1 MSLISPIME
10 QSEAFTE
17 AERRWTELKSARSQH
32 EQMWGDIARLMRP
45 QRGGFG
51 SDNAADRQLEKPLS
65 SGPIMAQSNFAAGLY
80 GTLTNPANRWFGFRT
95 NDADLNAWKPAKMW
109 MDVVTDRVL
118 ASFMPQ
124 TSPFY
129 SAASQLFGDLASF
142 GNAVQY
148 DELVTAE
155 KKIMDVTISL
165 SEIVADIDAY
175 GRVCEIVRRFRL
187 KPAAALRMF
196 KGELMPAKL
205 IDLAEKGDQSQIVFY
220 HHVKLNEDFRGGFL
234 GPKGKRWLS
243 RHTCEVERSLI
254 RVKGYDEMP
263 FFMARWDVDT
273 GHTYGVGPGFIALA
287 SARVHNRMEDAS
299 LRRAQREADPT
310 LLAPDRQD
318 WPLNGRVKTGAV
330 VYGGLNMQGQQMLR
344 PLELGGGF
352 SLTLQEKQQKMEE
365 IKDAFHYSL
374 MSLAGRT
381 GMTATEVMAISEER
395 QRLFAPHSGRV
406 QEEYLAPKIER
417 RFSLLWRA
425 GQLPPPPK
433 EMQNMALDIEYLSAA
448 AAAQRSVEGN
458 AVIRMLS
465 DLGPLMQIK
474 PRIADRIDEDGLL
487 EVLADARGAPAR
499 MFRSREEA
507 DQIAQQRQQAQQAA
521 QTMQMAQAGTG
532 MMKDLAGAQA
542 QMASADAQGPGAA
555 A

>member
-1 MSLISPIME
+1 MSLLAPIME
-10 QSEAFTE
+10 QSAEFSE
-17 AERRWTELKSARSQH
+17 AERRWSELKSARSQH

-51 SDNAADRQLEKPLS
+51 SDNPTDRTLEKPLS
-65 SGPIMAQSNFAAGLY
+65 SAPILAQSNFSAGLY

-95 NDADLNAWKPAKMW
+95 NDPDLNAWKPAKAW
-109 MDVVTDRVL
+109 MDLVTDRVL

-142 GNAVQY
+142 GNGVQY
-148 DELVTAE
+148 DELVVAE
-155 KKIMDVTISL
+155 TKIMDVTISL
-165 SEIVADIDAY
+165 SEIVADIDGF

-187 KPAAALRMF
+187 KPAAAVRMF
-196 KGELMPAKL
+196 KGEALPAKL
-205 IDLAEKGDQSQIVFY
+205 VDLAEKGDQTLIVFF
-220 HHVKLNEDFRGGFL
+220 HHVLRNEDFRGGFL
-234 GPKGKRWLS
+234 GPRGKRWLS
-243 RHTCEVERSLI
+243 RYTCEIDRSLL
-254 RVKGYDEMP
+254 RVRGYDEMP
-263 FFMARWDVDT
+263 FSMARWEVDT

-318 WPLNGRVKTGAV
+318 WPLNGRVRTGAV

-365 IKDAFHYSL
+365 IRDAFHYSL
-374 MSLAGRT
+374 MNLSGRT
-381 GMTATEVMAISEER
+381 GMTATEVMAITEER
-395 QRLFAPHSGRV
+395 QRLWAPHQGRV
-406 QEEYLAPKIER
+406 QEEYIAPKIDR
-417 RFSLLWRA
+417 RFGILWRA

-433 EMQNMALDIEYLSAA
+433 EMQGVALDIEYLSAA

-458 AVIRMLS
+458 AALRVIQ
-465 DLGPLMQIK
+465 DIAPLIQVK
-474 PRIADRIDEDGLL
+474 PRLADRIDEDGLI

-521 QTMQMAQAGTG
+521 QAMQMAEQGAG
-532 MMKDLAGAQA
+532 MMKDVAGAQA
-542 QMASADAQGPGAA
+542 QMATAEAQGAQK
-555 A
+555 